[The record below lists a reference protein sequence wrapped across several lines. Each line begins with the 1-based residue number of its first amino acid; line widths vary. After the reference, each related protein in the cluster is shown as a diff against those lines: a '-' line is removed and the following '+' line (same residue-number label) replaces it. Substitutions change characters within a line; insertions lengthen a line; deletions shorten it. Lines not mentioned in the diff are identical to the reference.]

1 MCGRFVRTFTV
12 ADLVDELGVSSEVS
26 EELPPNWNIPPTS
39 RLHVIGNRD
48 TKRVLRVMEWGLIP
62 RWAKDDSRQSSMIN
76 ARVETAHEKPAF
88 RNLVKSH
95 RVVLPMS
102 GFYEWERSGQA
113 KIPYYFTP
121 KFTKVLPVAGLW
133 SSWSGGT
140 AGELRSTV
148 AILTTQ
154 ANDDMAGIHDRM
166 PCLLRPEEI
175 SDWMNPE
182 IDAMDVLAPLR
193 TLDSGMLAYRRVSSR
208 VNSVRNNGADLLVA
222 DD

>member
-1 MCGRFVRTFTV
+1 MCGRFVRTFKV
-12 ADLVDELGVSSEVS
+12 ADLVDELGVSAEGA
-26 EELPPNWNIPPTS
+26 EELPANWNIPPTS
-39 RLHVIGNRD
+39 RLQVIGNRD
-48 TKRVLRVMEWGLIP
+48 GNRVVRVMEWGLIP

-76 ARVETAHEKPAF
+76 ARVETAQEKPAF

-95 RVVLPMS
+95 RVVVPMT

-121 KFTKVLPVAGLW
+121 TDTEVLPVAGLW
-133 SSWSGGT
+133 SSWSGG
-140 AGELRSTV
+140 ADGQSRSTV

-175 SDWMNPE
+175 TDWLDPE
-182 IDAMDVLAPLR
+182 IGATEVLGPLR
-193 TLDSGMLAYRRVSSR
+193 SLGPGVLTHRRVSSR
-208 VNSVRNNGADLLVA
+208 VNSVRNNGADLLVGE
-222 DD
+222 D